1 MSSRRFA
8 QVDVFGGGP
17 LGGNPVAVVLDG
29 DGLSD
34 EEMQRF
40 ANWTNLSEAAFVL
53 PPTTPA
59 ADYRVRIFTTAEELP
74 FAGHPTLGACHAWL
88 GGREPPTRLVQE
100 TAAGL
105 IKICATQ
112 NGLGFAAPP
121 LVRSGPVDADLLA
134 RIKRALGIDD
144 VVDAQWVDNGPGW
157 VAVLLEDAESVLA
170 LQPGDLEGLFIG
182 AAGLHP
188 GGDLEVRGFFT
199 GGEDPVTGPTGTFGH
214 GLMPLLQADP
224 RVSKVIGIA
233 RRPFD
238 PAEKGWAKLEYR
250 QGDVRDPAALE
261 EAFRGAD
268 VVVHL
273 AFMITGT
280 ASRETTRAINVDGT
294 LNAFR
299 AAAQAGARRF
309 VYASSVAA
317 YGFHPD
323 NPVPMDES
331 WPTRPAKRLFYA
343 QEKAEIEALL
353 AEEAAG
359 HPGLDL
365 YLLRPPIVLG
375 PNAVGAKEIL
385 PGPLGPL
392 AGALVGTLLRSP
404 LPLPAAAPDHPLQLI
419 HEDDVRPAFLECV
432 VGAGPPGAYN
442 LAADDTVTA
451 VDVAR
456 AAGLAAVTVPG
467 GLVRGAARAV
477 SSLPFLPPQAEWIEA
492 AAHPSIM
499 DTSKAK
505 RELGWTPRH
514 GALDALRATLD
525 AG

>member
-1 MSSRRFA
+1 MPDA
-8 QVDVFGGGP
+8 P
-17 LGGNPVAVVLDG
+17 LTVA
-29 DGLSD
+29 
-34 EEMQRF
+34 
-40 ANWTNLSEAAFVL
+40 
-53 PPTTPA
+53 
-59 ADYRVRIFTTAEELP
+59 
-74 FAGHPTLGACHAWL
+74 
-88 GGREPPTRLVQE
+88 
-100 TAAGL
+100 
-105 IKICATQ
+105 
-112 NGLGFAAPP
+112 
-121 LVRSGPVDADLLA
+121 
-134 RIKRALGIDD
+134 
-144 VVDAQWVDNGPGW
+144 
-157 VAVLLEDAESVLA
+157 
-170 LQPGDLEGLFIG
+170 
-182 AAGLHP
+182 
-188 GGDLEVRGFFT
+188 
-199 GGEDPVTGPTGTFGH
+199 VTGPTGTFGA
-214 GLMPLLQADP
+214 GLVPLLEADDRIG
-224 RVSKVIGIA
+224 RVVGIA

-238 PAEKGWAKLEYR
+238 PASRGWSKMTYR
-250 QGDVRDPAALE
+250 QGDVRDE
-261 EAFRGAD
+261 EALAEAFAGAD

-273 AFMITGT
+273 AFLIVGGSDRD
-280 ASRETTRAINVDGT
+280 ATRAINVDGT

-323 NPVPMDES
+323 NPVPMDET

-392 AGALVGTLLRSP
+392 AGAIVGTLLRSP
-404 LPLPAAAPDHPLQLI
+404 VPLPAAAPDHPLQLI
-419 HEDDVRPAFLECV
+419 HEDDVGTAFLQCV

-442 LAADDTVTA
+442 IAADETVTA

-456 AAGLAAVTVPG
+456 AAGLAPLTVPAG
-467 GLVRGAARAV
+467 IVRGAARAV
-477 SSLPFLPPQAEWIEA
+477 SALPFLPAQAEWVEA

-499 DTSKAK
+499 DTTKAK
-505 RELGWTPRH
+505 RELGWSPQH
-514 GALDALRATLD
+514 GALDALRATL